1 MSHLLQEYMSKVKKE
16 HKNLNLNK
24 NVNFFLSN
32 VYFCLNYDYVFILF
46 LISKLDY
53 FE

>member
-1 MSHLLQEYMSKVKKE
+1 MSHLLQEYMSKVKNE

-24 NVNFFLSN
+24 NVNFLSN
-32 VYFCLNYDYVFILF
+32 VYFCLNYDYVFILL
-46 LISKLDY
+46 LISKFDY

>member
-16 HKNLNLNK
+16 HQNLNLNK
-24 NVNFFLSN
+24 NVNFLSN
-32 VYFCLNYDYVFILF
+32 VYFCLNYDYVFILL
-46 LISKLDY
+46 LISKFDY

>member
-24 NVNFFLSN
+24 NVNFLST
-32 VYFCLNYDYVFILF
+32 VYFCLNYDYLFILL
-46 LISKLDY
+46 LISKFDY

>member
-1 MSHLLQEYMSKVKKE
+1 MSKVKNE

-24 NVNFFLSN
+24 NVNFLSN
-32 VYFCLNYDYVFILF
+32 VYFCLNYDYVFILL
-46 LISKLDY
+46 LISKFDY

>member
-24 NVNFFLSN
+24 NVNFLSN
-32 VYFCLNYDYVFILF
+32 VYICLNYDYLFILL
-46 LISKLDY
+46 LISKFDY